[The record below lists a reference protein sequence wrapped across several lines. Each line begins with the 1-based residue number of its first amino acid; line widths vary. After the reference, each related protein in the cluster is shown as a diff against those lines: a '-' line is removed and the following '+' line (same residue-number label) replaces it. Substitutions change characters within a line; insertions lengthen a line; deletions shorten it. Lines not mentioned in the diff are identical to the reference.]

1 MISEF
6 ITSWDL
12 FGPSYLTALAGGV
25 LLSLIGVLVVAR
37 DQVFLAVAVSQ
48 SSMLG
53 VATSLLLGWA
63 NPAFL
68 AVGCSVGAALFI
80 NHRRERGGS
89 TNQETTGW
97 VFLLASALSILL
109 LAKQPFSVKEVQALT
124 ASTMIGSTGAEAGLF
139 LAFGAL
145 LAVTAFVLRDRLVL
159 WLSDPVM
166 AAAVGMRLWLW
177 AAGLA
182 IVLGLAAGLM
192 LRSTGLLF
200 TFGCLVLP
208 ALAAKSLAR
217 EIRSLF
223 WLAPVIAAG
232 GVLSGLILAH
242 FYDFPPGQVIVV
254 VLTLISLMTG
264 VARVFRQRMLAT

>member
-6 ITSWDL
+6 IASWEL

-37 DQVFLAVAVSQ
+37 DQVFLAAAVSQ

-63 NPAFL
+63 NPALL

-97 VFLLASALSILL
+97 VFLLA
-109 LAKQPFSVKEVQALT
+109 KQPFSVKEVQALT
-124 ASTMIGSTGAEAGLF
+124 ASTMIGSTGGEAGLF
-139 LAFGAL
+139 LAFGAA
-145 LAVTAFVLRDRLVL
+145 LALGAFILRDRLVL

-166 AAAVGMRLWLW
+166 AAAVGMRLGLW

-182 IVLGLAAGLM
+182 VVLGLAAGLM

-223 WLAPVIAAG
+223 WLAPVIAAA
-232 GVLSGLILAH
+232 GVLAGLVLSH
-242 FYDFPPGQVIVV
+242 FYDYPPGQVIVV
-254 VLTLISLMTG
+254 VLTLLALG
-264 VARVFRQRMLAT
+264 AGAVRQVRLRVLAP

>member
-6 ITSWDL
+6 IASWEL

-37 DQVFLAVAVSQ
+37 DQVFLAAAVAQ

-53 VATSLLLGWA
+53 VATSLMLGWA
-63 NPAFL
+63 NPALL
-68 AVGCSVGAALFI
+68 AVGCSVSAALFI

-124 ASTMIGSTGAEAGLF
+124 ASTMIGSTGGEVGLF
-139 LAFGAL
+139 LAFGTV
-145 LAVTAFVLRDRLVL
+145 LAVAAFGLRDRLVL

-166 AAAVGMRLWLW
+166 AAAVGMRLGLW

-182 IVLGLAAGLM
+182 VVLGLAAGLM

-208 ALAAKSLAR
+208 ALAAKNLAR
-217 EIRSLF
+217 EIGSLF
-223 WLAPVIAAG
+223 WLAPLIAG
-232 GVLSGLILAH
+232 VGVLSGLILAH

-264 VARVFRQRMLAT
+264 MARVFRQSMLAT